1 MINWKLKIRSV
12 RPIGLDIGHNSIKML
27 QLAIKDG
34 HISVL
39 AVEKA
44 AIDPN
49 INGDGEQRR
58 RFVVLT
64 IKQMLTEGNFRGRN
78 VVSCLPS
85 DALKMTSLRLA
96 ETETDQMEQIL
107 QKEAAQRFG
116 LDPEKDTI
124 EHVLAGNVRQGD
136 EVKTEL
142 ILFAAESRTIKTHIG
157 MLEESGLKPVGVDVV
172 PCALFRNFERLMR
185 RQEDK
190 ERTIIFIDVGGKFTT
205 LVFGRGS
212 DICFVKQIPIGAN
225 LFNQQVAAKLGI
237 SPKEA
242 EILRLKLQLEKVQQS
257 ELVSEAVSQSS
268 SAKDSQSTTEHQSQT
283 DSFDPSTR
291 QLMVD
296 AISSVA
302 QQLAKE
308 VSLCFRYYTV
318 TFRGRR
324 VEKVILAGGGANEN
338 ILLDV
343 LRRQLALEVEV
354 AEPLRGFDLMNMNI
368 NNDRRGLFCEWAVA
382 VGLSL
387 KGWSGTP
394 VQEMAGVG
402 SAGFAKELE

>member
-1 MINWKLKIRSV
+1 MINWRLKIRSV

-27 QLAIKDG
+27 QLVIKDE

-39 AVEKA
+39 ATEKA
-44 AIDPN
+44 TIDPD
-49 INGDGEQRR
+49 INGDWEQRR

-64 IKQMLTEGNFRGRN
+64 LKQMLTEGSFHGRN
-78 VVSCLPS
+78 VVSCLPN

-96 ETETDQMEQIL
+96 ETEMDQIEQIL

-116 LDPEKDTI
+116 LDPEKDAI
-124 EHVLAGNVRQGD
+124 KHVLAGNVRQGD

-142 ILFAAESRTIKTHIG
+142 ILFAADSRTIKTHIS

-185 RQEDK
+185 RHEDK
-190 ERTIIFIDVGGKFTT
+190 ERTVIFIDVGGKFTT

-212 DICFVKQIPIGAN
+212 DICFVKQIPIGAEI
-225 LFNQQVAAKLGI
+225 FNQQVAAKLGI

-242 EILRLKLQLEKVQQS
+242 EMLRLKLQLEKVQQF
-257 ELVSEAVSQSS
+257 EPVSEAISQNP
-268 SAKDSQSTTEHQSQT
+268 SAQDGQPTTEQQSQT

-302 QQLAKE
+302 EQLAKE

-324 VEKVILAGGGANEN
+324 VERVILAGGGANEN

-343 LRRQLALEVEV
+343 LRRQLALEIEV

-368 NNDRRGLFCEWAVA
+368 DSDRRGLFCEWAVA

-394 VQEMAGVG
+394 VQEPAILDSVG
-402 SAGFAKELE
+402 FTKELE